1 MVNAVKEFNKNK
13 IEPEEENKN
22 IRARNGEY
30 KIQNSDINKRQNII
44 KESLYQKGLLQLLIN
59 NGFQFNSFNLK
70 LTYIQLLL

>member
-1 MVNAVKEFNKNK
+1 MHYIIVTMVNAVKEFNKNK

-44 KESLYQKGLLQLLIN
+44 KEILYQIGLLQQLNNCFHFNFLI
-59 NGFQFNSFNLK
+59 
-70 LTYIQLLL
+70 